1 MCFVDFIW
9 NAHLSH
15 TKHIV
20 CERNFSKQRK
30 YKTNIRVSSQNH
42 QAKSKQKINIK
53 CHYAVTALK
62 RNKYRRKPF
71 ELCLFCAKQFHVGIC
86 QNSFEVFLFVFFAI
100 LAIRHR
106 MCGACVCRSIS
117 CLMLSRARNTS
128 HTHTHTKHMNCEL
141 PPNHFIC
148 PCRGSNL
155 FYSFFFIYQSTSDH
169 AEYLYFIT
177 DIDYHIDKLQL
188 ANCSSRDRFSMIE
201 TIPYKCFG

>member
-53 CHYAVTALK
+53 CHYAALK

-128 HTHTHTKHMNCEL
+128 HTHTHKTYEL
-141 PPNHFIC
+141 RIAPKPYHLSLPRFKFI
-148 PCRGSNL
+148 L
-155 FYSFFFIYQSTSDH
+155 FFFFF
-169 AEYLYFIT
+169 LYIN
-177 DIDYHIDKLQL
+177 QL
-188 ANCSSRDRFSMIE
+188 LTTLNTCIS
-201 TIPYKCFG
+201 